1 MMLGGGVTAEGSP
14 GAAAAP
20 SAAGAAVEP
29 EGGVTRCGSP
39 AAGHGS
45 SYLISQRRHGW
56 CSTRSPVMIR
66 GMEPAG
72 PPLDLS
78 EVARL
83 VTAFDD
89 DSVALEGFHHR
100 QHLIVAAHTAATR
113 PPDVALG
120 HVRRGLLA
128 LLARHGKDGYHET
141 VTAFWMHALRARLL
155 LQPAEWSLE
164 QRLGDVVA
172 WAETTRPLETHYSC
186 ERLADPVARQT
197 FLEPDLLPFDVDGNQ

>member
-1 MMLGGGVTAEGSP
+1 
-14 GAAAAP
+14 
-20 SAAGAAVEP
+20 
-29 EGGVTRCGSP
+29 
-39 AAGHGS
+39 
-45 SYLISQRRHGW
+45 
-56 CSTRSPVMIR
+56 
-66 GMEPAG
+66 MEPAG

-78 EVARL
+78 DVTRL

-89 DSVALEGFHHR
+89 DSVALERFHHR

-141 VTAFWMHALRARLL
+141 VTTFWMRALHARLL
-155 LQPAEWSLE
+155 QQPAEWTLE

-172 WAETTRPLETHYSC
+172 WAETTRPLETHYSR
-186 ERLADPVARQT
+186 ERLADPAARQT
-197 FLEPDLLPFDVDGNQ
+197 FLEPDLLPFGVLGDAEE

>member
-1 MMLGGGVTAEGSP
+1 MDHRPPGTAPRILSANDATAGVHREVRG
-14 GAAAAP
+14 
-20 SAAGAAVEP
+20 
-29 EGGVTRCGSP
+29 
-39 AAGHGS
+39 
-45 SYLISQRRHGW
+45 
-56 CSTRSPVMIR
+56 MIR

-78 EVARL
+78 EVTRL

-89 DSVALEGFHHR
+89 DSVSLEGFHHR
-100 QHLIVAAHTAATR
+100 QHLIVAAHTAATH

-141 VTAFWMHALRARLL
+141 VTAFWMRALHARLL
-155 LQPAEWSLE
+155 QQPVEWSLE

-172 WAETTRPLETHYSC
+172 WAETTRPLEMHYSR
-186 ERLADPVARQT
+186 ERLADPAARQT
-197 FLEPDLLPFDVDGNQ
+197 FLEPDLLPFGAAQ